1 MTEDQAQAPRGA
13 CSHIVNRS
21 KRRTA
26 KAVEHCLSVQNQK
39 NQGTTKRN
47 QATVREKI
55 FRSVVSCRSISEEK
69 IHLLGFVSGLK
80 VTLDLLGVAG
90 KRVH

>member
-55 FRSVVSCRSISEEK
+55 FRKVLFLASPFLRKKYICWD
-69 IHLLGFVSGLK
+69 LCLG
-80 VTLDLLGVAG
+80 
-90 KRVH
+90 